1 VHVRKAQF
9 GALSIKSRRTAGSIA
24 AGKQVTF
31 SKLMLVLLVS
41 STSSASL
48 SLSPSLTLSTLPHL
62 KIGFSARDTRIDR
75 IVLLQ
80 YSLLVLDTLSQFKA
94 SLQKDADLRSF
105 LGEASRKACGE
116 AVSLPQKNN
125 KVAKHNWRQGIK
137 TLRDP
142 RREY

>member
-1 VHVRKAQF
+1 
-9 GALSIKSRRTAGSIA
+9 LSIKSRRTAGSIA

-41 STSSASL
+41 STSCASL

-94 SLQKDADLRSF
+94 SLQKMQISEAFWEKRLEKRVEKRSAYPRRTTRSRSTT
-105 LGEASRKACGE
+105 GGRASRG
-116 AVSLPQKNN
+116 
-125 KVAKHNWRQGIK
+125 
-137 TLRDP
+137 
-142 RREY
+142 